1 MRKRGGRLR
10 EGGSESTSLSP
21 EQVQG
26 ISKGRKYYLGEEKMK
41 KGLWTGCEGPLVA
54 DDDLKHGRL
63 RQEGPVY
70 AGDKTRSHLS

>member
-1 MRKRGGRLR
+1 
-10 EGGSESTSLSP
+10 
-21 EQVQG
+21 
-26 ISKGRKYYLGEEKMK
+26 MK